1 MIVRDA
7 PVTSSWF
14 IWPSGRRDPM
24 AWSVISI
31 GSQVPVVSRVL
42 AHVISR
48 AIVTD
53 ERIRTASSAKSIEM
67 LQPQQRYSAF
77 LEPHRCWCL
86 MLTGDTKRASR
97 ALTAGL
103 TQVRHSK
110 SGTNFGSR
118 TESSGTRSPAPRI
131 LRPDG
136 RHVGDFSR
144 EHQRS
149 ITCIRLPAIASGI
162 FRSKS
167 SGTRWL
173 PAGIT
178 RGTAWSFYDA
188 MTPGDSVVRTQLS
201 SEASI
206 RIMALP
212 EHRAGTMVSGV
223 SAHPGTAGPVS
234 CQLIHT

>member
-1 MIVRDA
+1 MGIGTTSSWNARHAAGETARGSALVCDAGIAIAAEDQAVDGAGGQEQRIPVAGSGICGERARRRPAALPYFTFRMIARDA

-42 AHVISR
+42 EHVISR

-53 ERIRTASSAKSIEM
+53 ERIRTASSAKLIEM
-67 LQPQQRYSAF
+67 LQLQQRYSAF

-110 SGTNFGSR
+110 SGTNLVAEQNHLGRVRRRQGS
-118 TESSGTRSPAPRI
+118 
-131 LRPDG
+131 
-136 RHVGDFSR
+136 
-144 EHQRS
+144 
-149 ITCIRLPAIASGI
+149 
-162 FRSKS
+162 
-167 SGTRWL
+167 
-173 PAGIT
+173 
-178 RGTAWSFYDA
+178 
-188 MTPGDSVVRTQLS
+188 
-201 SEASI
+201 
-206 RIMALP
+206 
-212 EHRAGTMVSGV
+212 
-223 SAHPGTAGPVS
+223 
-234 CQLIHT
+234 